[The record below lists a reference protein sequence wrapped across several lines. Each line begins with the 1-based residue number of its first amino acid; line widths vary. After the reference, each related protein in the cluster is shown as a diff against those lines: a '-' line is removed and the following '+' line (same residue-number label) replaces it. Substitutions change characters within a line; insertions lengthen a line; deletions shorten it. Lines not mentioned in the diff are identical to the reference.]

1 MNPLNNGALNNG
13 AKHKTAGQIPSNNN
27 KVTIEV
33 IPSCRAVRA
42 DGATTLDV
50 LVRIVPPQIESRGE
64 RPQLNLGLVIDR
76 SGSMSGAK
84 LRAARQAAIYAVE
97 QLLPQDRISVT
108 VFDNTVQTIVPS
120 TLATDK
126 SSIIS
131 RIQRIDTGGTTALYD
146 GWYQGGIQVSQHL
159 DPRGLNRV
167 LLVTDGL
174 ANVGETNPDRIAGD
188 VHGLAK
194 RGVSTTTMGVG
205 NDYQEDLL
213 EAMAN
218 SGDGNYHFIEG
229 AADFERIFTQEMQG
243 LMATLGNT
251 VSLGIEPQHGVGV
264 VDVYNDLERN
274 SYGRLQLPNLIAGSP
289 IEVVLR
295 LLVPAQSKERDLCFF
310 RLAWNAPGDGERRV
324 VREPLCLPAVSSAQW
339 EGLPQDE
346 RVREQVVHKEAV
358 RMRQQAIQEM
368 ERGNVEGAR
377 QHLQAERAHIAYA
390 APAAAWLEEETKEGL
405 ALEAD
410 LEAGEISH
418 ATKFAKHASYRK
430 RRSR

>member
-1 MNPLNNGALNNG
+1 
-13 AKHKTAGQIPSNNN
+13 
-27 KVTIEV
+27 
-33 IPSCRAVRA
+33 
-42 DGATTLDV
+42 LDV

-229 AADFERIFTQEMQG
+229 R
-243 LMATLGNT
+243 ATL
-251 VSLGIEPQHGVGV
+251 SA
-264 VDVYNDLERN
+264 
-274 SYGRLQLPNLIAGSP
+274 SSP
-289 IEVVLR
+289 L
-295 LLVPAQSKERDLCFF
+295 KCRD
-310 RLAWNAPGDGERRV
+310 
-324 VREPLCLPAVSSAQW
+324 
-339 EGLPQDE
+339 
-346 RVREQVVHKEAV
+346 
-358 RMRQQAIQEM
+358 
-368 ERGNVEGAR
+368 
-377 QHLQAERAHIAYA
+377 
-390 APAAAWLEEETKEGL
+390 
-405 ALEAD
+405 
-410 LEAGEISH
+410 
-418 ATKFAKHASYRK
+418 
-430 RRSR
+430 